1 MVLQSG
7 GGGMRG
13 GVGRWEAIYASF
25 TNFQQ
30 FKVGSPQNKPWVF
43 GRVLFSE
50 SELGLFIVGRE
61 EGGVDVHLN
70 LQQLSLNC
78 WAGFLSVLKGNNNS
92 LQLFLRGELNLPTH

>member
-1 MVLQSG
+1 MHL
-7 GGGMRG
+7 
-13 GVGRWEAIYASF
+13 
-25 TNFQQ
+25 
-30 FKVGSPQNKPWVF
+30 SPTSNSLKWVPPPNKPWVF

-78 WAGFLSVLKGNNNS
+78 
-92 LQLFLRGELNLPTH
+92 